1 MFAKPH
7 VAILCLEQYQLFS
20 AVYGPHLHILATRLQ
35 ISEATTLAQA
45 RRYLSST
52 VRPQAIIVADAFTTN
67 PAYRDIL
74 FQLVD
79 YAWAGGTVIY
89 AGLVGCFTRPIDLNA
104 AFQHV
109 WGVPWRSSSF
119 YQQAF
124 SLNPSA
130 KCISTD
136 PKHVSHA
143 YTMRA
148 RFVSKVELKD
158 ALYLEPLNVR
168 RVELETGEQG
178 QPTYETPAAFAPIG
192 YGYFGFV
199 GDVDGE
205 EGTIKLLLAMCLRPG
220 ARAPPT
226 CGKGVPA
233 AVEGRHTTAAT
244 PISQGTRPREV
255 EVVMRTSARSMN
267 RQLKTSMALQM
278 KDEVCICH
286 AESSHIVY
294 ISNFSGRRLLGG
306 REVG

>member
-89 AGLVGCFTRPIDLNA
+89 AGLVGCFTRPIDLDA

-109 WGVPWRSSSF
+109 WGVPWRSSNF
-119 YQQAF
+119 YQQTF

-148 RFVSKVELKD
+148 RFVSKVELED

-192 YGYFGFV
+192 YGYLGFV
-199 GDVDGE
+199 GEVDGE
-205 EGTIKLLLAMCLRPG
+205 EGTIKLLLAMCLLKAVSMHTRRSTFPRTVG
-220 ARAPPT
+220 GLTRKGLIGYVKHSTTQPNMIPLTPPRASPRRLCGRVRGGKT
-226 CGKGVPA
+226 CGQ
-233 AVEGRHTTAAT
+233 H
-244 PISQGTRPREV
+244 Q
-255 EVVMRTSARSMN
+255 
-267 RQLKTSMALQM
+267 
-278 KDEVCICH
+278 
-286 AESSHIVY
+286 
-294 ISNFSGRRLLGG
+294 
-306 REVG
+306 